1 MANEIASFEM
11 QVNYVKPQLDF
22 NLAELDSLIR
32 ELEKQYNGVLI
43 IDESDYATA
52 KKNRAKLNNIS
63 KAINDKKIEI
73 SKAISEPIK
82 AFESEIKKRVEQIA
96 SVSKSIDK
104 EVKTFEDELEKQKEL
119 TIKALP
125 DYADFIVFN
134 DKWLQ
139 KGYELKTIEEEVKAQ
154 KLQFQSNCRAIEMT
168 CQAYGISNEKYYK
181 MLVNKET
188 VDDVMLMIQND
199 IDVLRANAS
208 QLVDEEKAPIKKVV
222 IDTSGDVYTK
232 TFTVKGSKSQ
242 LLALKDYMT
251 EIGVEIVK

>member
-1 MANEIASFEM
+1 MPNEIANFEM
-11 QVNYVKPQLDF
+11 KVSYVKPTLEF

-32 ELEKQYNGVLI
+32 ELKTQYDGVLI
-43 IDESDYATA
+43 VDETDYAIA
-52 KKNRAKLNNIS
+52 KKNRAKLNNAS

-82 AFESEIKKRVEQIA
+82 AFETEIKKRVDEIA

-104 EVKTFEDELEKQKEL
+104 EVKVFEDEQEKQKEL

-125 DYADFIVFN
+125 DYAGFIVFN
-134 DKWLQ
+134 EKWLQ
-139 KGYELKTIEEEVKAQ
+139 KGYELKTIEEEVKTQ

-181 MLVNKET
+181 MLVNKEN

-199 IDVLRANAS
+199 IEVLKANVS
-208 QLVDEEKAPIKKVV
+208 QLVDEEKAPIRKVI

-242 LLALKDYMT
+242 LLALKDYMV
-251 EIGVEIVK
+251 EIGIEIVK